1 MKPIAPFLI
10 VSLALSISA
19 CSTSGKA
26 ELMNV
31 PDASL
36 LLAEQSAW
44 KSDFSLE
51 SIQGL
56 SSEGIKESI
65 EKNIQTGD
73 GSRFEALKTAAY
85 DLGIKG
91 GLYSRRKEINEMLRQ
106 SGSQL
111 IRLFDFSSYML
122 PGNVFPPVITQ
133 TEGMINSN
141 SRTEQRLV
149 RHSYHM
155 VTMPK
160 LLISPPTYLN
170 YLVRHYP
177 APELPNIVL
186 LPVTEV
192 ERKNWK
198 LWIAEAWKIG
208 ETQADK
214 QYESDANRLQRDLQG
229 IRLFHDLVARG
240 VITMPRV
247 AKQDYGVVLSKDG
260 KNLTIGDEVISI
272 IGDSHFTDSNKWAP
286 IVQD

>member
-1 MKPIAPFLI
+1 MKPAAAFL
-10 VSLALSISA
+10 VMSVAFSITA
-19 CSTSGKA
+19 CSTTGKA

-31 PDASL
+31 PDASVL
-36 LLAEQSAW
+36 QAERSTW
-44 KSDFSLE
+44 RSDFSLD
-51 SIQGL
+51 SMQSL

-65 EKNIQTGD
+65 EKSIQTGD
-73 GSRFEALKTAAY
+73 GSRFEALKTSAY

-91 GLYSRRKEINEMLRQ
+91 GLYRRRKEINEMLRK
-106 SGSQL
+106 SAPQL
-111 IRLFDFSSYML
+111 IRLFDFSVYML

-133 TEGMINSN
+133 TEGMINSQ

-177 APELPNIVL
+177 VPELPNTVL
-186 LPVTEV
+186 LPVTDIEK
-192 ERKNWK
+192 KNWK
-198 LWIAEAWKIG
+198 LWVAEAWQIG
-208 ETQADK
+208 EAQADK